1 MASMVKKEKRSLME
15 QAKEGITEGVF
26 GQGPE
31 AGEGRRK
38 KGVVGMAEQMEK
50 QREEK
55 K

>member
-1 MASMVKKEKRSLME
+1 ME

-55 K
+55 KQSQLVQFPESS